1 MCHSVQLINEVT
13 AWLVGLLSVVA
24 AVMFVIAGLR
34 IVTAQGNPSV
44 LKDAKS
50 MIVNVA
56 IGFVIVLTA
65 WLLIDL
71 LLKTLLGDGE
81 VAAGPWNTIAC
92 INQPTATTK
101 EGNLGTFEQVR
112 LFIDF
117 PTVDTSRGTAF
128 NTGGSIDPTI
138 LAGVAN
144 ISAPEAD
151 QAIATAA
158 AQAGLNARQVRNMQA
173 LMRVESGGCRTL
185 VSPVGALGCMQ
196 IMPGTAAQYDP
207 ALRGLSS
214 EEVSRKLLDPAYNI
228 ALGVQ
233 IYGDLYERFNGNET
247 QVFAAY
253 NGGPGALS
261 PSSDCPGLARY
272 QCVWDSPGCHN
283 TGRTD
288 CTPNTGYIETRNY
301 VQKVAGVAGGL

>member
-1 MCHSVQLINEVT
+1 MNPRSLFFSGVALVLQIPLLAYAQGLVPCGGDGQEACQMCHSVQLINEVT

-138 LAGVAN
+138 LP
-144 ISAPEAD
+144 S
-151 QAIATAA
+151 QA
-158 AQAGLNARQVRNMQA
+158 
-173 LMRVESGGCRTL
+173 
-185 VSPVGALGCMQ
+185 
-196 IMPGTAAQYDP
+196 
-207 ALRGLSS
+207 
-214 EEVSRKLLDPAYNI
+214 
-228 ALGVQ
+228 
-233 IYGDLYERFNGNET
+233 
-247 QVFAAY
+247 
-253 NGGPGALS
+253 ALS
-261 PSSDCPGLARY
+261 FEVYPLCPFQTSTSQSKHASR
-272 QCVWDSPGCHN
+272 
-283 TGRTD
+283 
-288 CTPNTGYIETRNY
+288 RN
-301 VQKVAGVAGGL
+301 

>member
-1 MCHSVQLINEVT
+1 MEYYSVYKPANGDYER
-13 AWLVGLLSVVA
+13 G
-24 AVMFVIAGLR
+24 
-34 IVTAQGNPSV
+34 
-44 LKDAKS
+44 KS
-50 MIVNVA
+50 
-56 IGFVIVLTA
+56 
-65 WLLIDL
+65 
-71 LLKTLLGDGE
+71 
-81 VAAGPWNTIAC
+81 
-92 INQPTATTK
+92 
-101 EGNLGTFEQVR
+101 GTFEQVR